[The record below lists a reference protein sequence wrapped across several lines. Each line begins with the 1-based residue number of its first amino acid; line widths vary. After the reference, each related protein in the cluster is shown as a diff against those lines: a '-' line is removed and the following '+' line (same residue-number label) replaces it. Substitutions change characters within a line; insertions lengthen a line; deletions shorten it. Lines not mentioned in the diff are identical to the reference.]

1 MWSPSPQKKNKA
13 TPPSSPQP
21 KKFSWSPLP
30 RRRKRTNIASPTVAA
45 LSPAKV
51 VQLVRDRRTGLG
63 EDEFRAKYGYGWDAC
78 VCFTVVDNALTEQ
91 QQSVI
96 TRLESGGIETK
107 LVESSDGKRRW
118 ALLRAPVHRLA
129 RAADALD
136 WVVPMNEEKVKEAI
150 ERGGPGIKG
159 RKLRHDP
166 KLTNNVRPYECI
178 HGKYETN
185 SQMQVLYEVPRGYPH
200 LFAWP
205 LLRLKLLGT
214 IIEQRPSR
222 GGCGVNFHRLQKNN
236 IIEAAY
242 PLHDVEKRE
251 QVMEEFQRWGLRG
264 DVNNIRDYVGDRLA
278 LYFAFVHHFTAG
290 CALSAFVGVATTFIM
305 YLEASVIDRPR
316 AKSRML
322 PFFSAFQ
329 CIWAIGLLEHWKRK
343 ESRLA
348 MRWGTLGLAETV
360 PDRPGFRGPLRPS
373 LVDGRPEAF
382 YPAGRRRRH
391 ACIAFFVVAALIIV
405 LVWVNIG
412 IIYMRVVLTR
422 AFDKTTSSI
431 MAARYASVVASVIN
445 TIAIQIMNYLFQY
458 VARFF
463 NTWENHRT
471 DVEHYNNL
479 ILKLIS
485 FNFCNYNIPLVYNAF
500 FQRHLEGCPRG
511 NGDIEP
517 GKGTCYSALEMNL
530 GIIFLTKW
538 FSGLCMDL
546 LIPYLEKKYKRH
558 KHPELTDERDGKHEA
573 ELQFDLAPTDGFED
587 QIQDMSNIAMRF
599 GFITLFI
606 TALPCLPLVAW
617 IANKLEVAGDLKKYL
632 YFKRR
637 LWPRVAWSIGSW
649 TLVFQLIAAASV
661 TTNTACIFYTVRWQP
676 LQATGRDEKLRP
688 NERAFAF
695 FACQYFV
702 FALMLG
708 IAVAVPDTPE
718 DVEIQLKRKAFICSK
733 LLDRTPDEES
743 DDEDAPSP
751 LTVQDSDDDEG
762 MDQVDQEE
770 DAIFD
775 AIGHGTQLFTQRLQQ
790 KSKEIRQM
798 KVVRGMAKAET
809 GVLKGL
815 AQADKALDHVVSDD
829 SEKGP
834 TWGNVD
840 ALDTP
845 HRQEVLGSGV
855 DAFFSPVPKKPSP
868 KKRSTPR
875 KKVTSPRT
883 EDHHLGALFDACGP
897 GTSPRVSPRVS
908 PRPSLDGDDDEQAL
922 FDAIIVDDESSP
934 RASPRTSPMPSP
946 KLPPPTQSTT
956 PHLASSGFNFD
967 ALPAPGEGKPV
978 TGEVGPPP
986 VPTPGK
992 YAVAHASV
1000 DKSPFDDSLDDP
1012 GEAV

>member
-1 MWSPSPQKKNKA
+1 M
-13 TPPSSPQP
+13 
-21 KKFSWSPLP
+21 
-30 RRRKRTNIASPTVAA
+30 
-45 LSPAKV
+45 
-51 VQLVRDRRTGLG
+51 
-63 EDEFRAKYGYGWDAC
+63 
-78 VCFTVVDNALTEQ
+78 
-91 QQSVI
+91 
-96 TRLESGGIETK
+96 
-107 LVESSDGKRRW
+107 
-118 ALLRAPVHRLA
+118 
-129 RAADALD
+129 
-136 WVVPMNEEKVKEAI
+136 
-150 ERGGPGIKG
+150 
-159 RKLRHDP
+159 
-166 KLTNNVRPYECI
+166 
-178 HGKYETN
+178 
-185 SQMQVLYEVPRGYPH
+185 
-200 LFAWP
+200 
-205 LLRLKLLGT
+205 
-214 IIEQRPSR
+214 
-222 GGCGVNFHRLQKNN
+222 
-236 IIEAAY
+236 
-242 PLHDVEKRE
+242 
-251 QVMEEFQRWGLRG
+251 
-264 DVNNIRDYVGDRLA
+264 
-278 LYFAFVHHFTAG
+278 
-290 CALSAFVGVATTFIM
+290 
-305 YLEASVIDRPR
+305 
-316 AKSRML
+316 
-322 PFFSAFQ
+322 
-329 CIWAIGLLEHWKRK
+329 
-343 ESRLA
+343 
-348 MRWGTLGLAETV
+348 
-360 PDRPGFRGPLRPS
+360 
-373 LVDGRPEAF
+373 
-382 YPAGRRRRH
+382 
-391 ACIAFFVVAALIIV
+391 
-405 LVWVNIG
+405 
-412 IIYMRVVLTR
+412 
-422 AFDKTTSSI
+422 
-431 MAARYASVVASVIN
+431 
-445 TIAIQIMNYLFQY
+445 
-458 VARFF
+458 
-463 NTWENHRT
+463 
-471 DVEHYNNL
+471 EHYNNL

-809 GVLKGL
+809 GVLH
-815 AQADKALDHVVSDD
+815 QVDKALDHVVSDD
-829 SEKGP
+829 SHDKGP

-845 HRQEVLGSGV
+845 HRREVLGSGV
-855 DAFFSPVPKKPSP
+855 DAFFSPPPKRPSP

-934 RASPRTSPMPSP
+934 RASPRASPMPSP